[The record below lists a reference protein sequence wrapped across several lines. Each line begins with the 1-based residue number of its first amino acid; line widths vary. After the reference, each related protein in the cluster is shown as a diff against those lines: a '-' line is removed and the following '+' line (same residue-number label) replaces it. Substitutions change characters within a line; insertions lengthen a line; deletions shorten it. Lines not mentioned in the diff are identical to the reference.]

1 MVSAASS
8 SEPSATDP
16 TSGSTVAGPA
26 ISGPGGSGAASAD
39 PPAEEGATGGGPAL
53 GAVAPSEG
61 GVVSD
66 RRHAALRSDIRRLGN
81 LLGEVL
87 VRHRGPELLARVEE
101 VRALARRHQAGED
114 VETELRELLAGM
126 DVEATIDVA
135 RAFASYFY
143 LANVAEQV
151 HRGLELDAEEERA
164 GGWIARAVA
173 RVEAAVPPERLA
185 EVVSRLDVRPVLTA
199 HPTEAARRSV
209 LIRLR
214 RLAELL
220 EEAAV
225 EPTGY
230 RRGRLERRLAEAVE
244 ALWETDELRRD
255 APTPLEEA
263 RATLYYLA
271 SLADG
276 AVPEVLEELADRLAA
291 AGHPLPVDARPLR
304 LGTWVG
310 GDRDGNPN
318 VTPEVTTE
326 VLREQHLRGV
336 ALARG
341 IVERLVV
348 ELSASTRVVD
358 VTPALRELLERFK
371 ERMPD
376 VATRFGRL
384 NAEEPYRLAL
394 SYVRR
399 RLEHTAVRLETG
411 EPHAPGLDYG
421 EVAELLGELA
431 VLRDSLVANHGEAQA
446 RGSLELAIRQLA
458 AAGLGLAA
466 MDVREHSAQ
475 FHVALAPVVDRLG
488 ELERPYASLGR
499 AERTAYLAREL
510 AGRRPLCPPRPE
522 LSEDA
527 ARTWRLFRAV
537 ASAIELHGPGT
548 VEQVVISMCHGVD
561 DVLAPVVLA
570 REVGLVD
577 LERGRAE
584 VGIVPLLETVDEL
597 RRAGELLG
605 ELLDVPAYRRLVE
618 LQGNTQV
625 VMLGYSDSNKEA
637 GMVTS
642 QWEIHR
648 AERAMV
654 RVAGARSV
662 RVVPFYGRGG
672 TVGRGGGPTWEA
684 VLAQPPGSVDG
695 RLSLT
700 EQGEVI
706 SDKYLLPRLARQN
719 LEITVAATLE
729 ATLAHP
735 EAEEPPAVVARW
747 DRAMEVV
754 SAAANAAYLRLVG
767 RDDLVDYVRATT
779 PLDELSS
786 LRIGSRPA
794 RRPGMALD
802 LGGLR
807 AIPWVFAWTQSRQ
820 VVPGWF
826 GLGSG
831 LAALRAA
838 GEGELIAEMQARWPF
853 FRNLLSNAEMTLAK
867 TDLSVAERYV
877 RELAPE
883 RLWPVFE
890 VIRAEH
896 ERTIQE
902 VLRARDGRELLDD
915 RPLLR
920 RTLLTRERYLLPLH
934 HLQVSVLRRR
944 RELTEPDPRLERALL
959 VTINGIAA
967 GLRNTG

>member
-1 MVSAASS
+1 
-8 SEPSATDP
+8 
-16 TSGSTVAGPA
+16 
-26 ISGPGGSGAASAD
+26 
-39 PPAEEGATGGGPAL
+39 
-53 GAVAPSEG
+53 
-61 GVVSD
+61 
-66 RRHAALRSDIRRLGN
+66 
-81 LLGEVL
+81 
-87 VRHRGPELLARVEE
+87 
-101 VRALARRHQAGED
+101 
-114 VETELRELLAGM
+114 
-126 DVEATIDVA
+126 
-135 RAFASYFY
+135 
-143 LANVAEQV
+143 
-151 HRGLELDAEEERA
+151 
-164 GGWIARAVA
+164 
-173 RVEAAVPPERLA
+173 
-185 EVVSRLDVRPVLTA
+185 
-199 HPTEAARRSV
+199 
-209 LIRLR
+209 
-214 RLAELL
+214 
-220 EEAAV
+220 
-225 EPTGY
+225 
-230 RRGRLERRLAEAVE
+230 
-244 ALWETDELRRD
+244 
-255 APTPLEEA
+255 
-263 RATLYYLA
+263 
-271 SLADG
+271 
-276 AVPEVLEELADRLAA
+276 
-291 AGHPLPVDARPLR
+291 
-304 LGTWVG
+304 
-310 GDRDGNPN
+310 
-318 VTPEVTTE
+318 
-326 VLREQHLRGV
+326 
-336 ALARG
+336 
-341 IVERLVV
+341 
-348 ELSASTRVVD
+348 
-358 VTPALRELLERFK
+358 
-371 ERMPD
+371 
-376 VATRFGRL
+376 
-384 NAEEPYRLAL
+384 
-394 SYVRR
+394 
-399 RLEHTAVRLETG
+399 
-411 EPHAPGLDYG
+411 
-421 EVAELLGELA
+421 
-431 VLRDSLVANHGEAQA
+431 
-446 RGSLELAIRQLA
+446 
-458 AAGLGLAA
+458 
-466 MDVREHSAQ
+466 
-475 FHVALAPVVDRLG
+475 
-488 ELERPYASLGR
+488 
-499 AERTAYLAREL
+499 
-510 AGRRPLCPPRPE
+510 
-522 LSEDA
+522 
-527 ARTWRLFRAV
+527 
-537 ASAIELHGPGT
+537 
-548 VEQVVISMCHGVD
+548 
-561 DVLAPVVLA
+561 
-570 REVGLVD
+570 
-577 LERGRAE
+577 
-584 VGIVPLLETVDEL
+584 
-597 RRAGELLG
+597 
-605 ELLDVPAYRRLVE
+605 
-618 LQGNTQV
+618 
-625 VMLGYSDSNKEA
+625 
-637 GMVTS
+637 
-642 QWEIHR
+642 
-648 AERAMV
+648 MV